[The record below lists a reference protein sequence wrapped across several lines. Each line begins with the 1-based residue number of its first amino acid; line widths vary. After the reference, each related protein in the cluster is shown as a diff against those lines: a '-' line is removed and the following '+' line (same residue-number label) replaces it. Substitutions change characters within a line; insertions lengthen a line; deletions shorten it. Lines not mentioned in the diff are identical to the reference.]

1 MSSAG
6 RSLIC
11 AVNARM
17 LKLMETAAMLAEL
30 FNSRMQ
36 VPLAVS
42 TAPEDDLNEMLFD
55 ANVLEESGAFE
66 EAENKLLHALDFA
79 RSAFGDQSTSA
90 GNVLLRIGSFYSR
103 REKYWSA
110 RKYMDELLNLFGS
123 NL

>member
-1 MSSAG
+1 
-6 RSLIC
+6 
-11 AVNARM
+11 
-17 LKLMETAAMLAEL
+17 MLAEL
-30 FNSRMQ
+30 LNSRMQ

-42 TAPEDDLNEMLFD
+42 SAPEDDLNEMLFN
-55 ANVLEESGAFE
+55 ASVLEESGALE